1 MSFSDMS
8 LSIEHTFP
16 SGGQG
21 AEASRVAVM
30 DLGTNTFHL
39 LIAEP
44 DSENFFK
51 EVQHEYVGVKL
62 GEGGINEGTIK
73 PEAYQRGLDTLL
85 SFQHFIEQ
93 HSVIRV
99 KAIATSALR
108 SASNGQQFINDVA
121 QRTGIQIET
130 ISGDTE
136 AGYIYK
142 GVKASGCLNKA
153 NSLIIDIGGGSVE
166 FILANNQEIYYK
178 QSFEIGAARLMAQFH
193 KTDPI
198 APAEI
203 SELYNYLDNKLS
215 PLFSELANH
224 EISNLIGSSGAF
236 ETFAELIELDKGNT
250 FDLKENKVYYFK
262 EEEVLQHTNK
272 VIHANHHERAATK
285 GIIPVRVD
293 MIVVASLLTQYI
305 MQKLHLGDVI
315 MSAYSLKEGV
325 LAELFGSPSSV

>member
-1 MSFSDMS
+1 M
-8 LSIEHTFP
+8 TN
-16 SGGQG
+16 
-21 AEASRVAVM
+21 RVAVM

-44 DSENFFK
+44 DADNFFK

-73 PEAYQRGLDTLL
+73 PDAYQRGLDTLL
-85 SFQHFIEQ
+85 SFQGFIEQ
-93 HSVIRV
+93 HSVTRV

-108 SASNGQQFINDVA
+108 SASNGAQFINDVK
-121 QRTGIQIET
+121 QRTSIAIET

-142 GVKASGCLNKA
+142 GVKSSGCLNNA
-153 NSLIIDIGGGSVE
+153 TSLIIDIGGGSVE
-166 FILANNQEIYYK
+166 FILANNREIFYK
-178 QSFEIGAARLMAQFH
+178 QSFEIGAARLMAMFH

-198 APAEI
+198 DPSEI
-203 SELYNYLDNKLS
+203 SKLNKYLDEKLE
-215 PLFSELANH
+215 PLFAALSNH
-224 EISNLIGSSGAF
+224 QISNLTGSSGAF
-236 ETFAELIELDKGNT
+236 ETFVELVELDKGNT
-250 FDLKENKVYYFK
+250 FNLKENKTYYFK
-262 EEEVLQHTNK
+262 EPELLQHINK
-272 VIHANHHERAATK
+272 IIHANHDERAATK

-305 MQKLHLGDVI
+305 MQKLNVANVV

-325 LAELFGSPSSV
+325 LAELFE

>member
-1 MSFSDMS
+1 M
-8 LSIEHTFP
+8 TN
-16 SGGQG
+16 
-21 AEASRVAVM
+21 RVAVM

-44 DSENFFK
+44 DADNFFK

-73 PEAYQRGLDTLL
+73 PDAYKRGLNTLI
-85 SFQHFIEQ
+85 SFQNFIDQ
-93 HSVIRV
+93 HSVTKV

-108 SASNGQQFINDVA
+108 SASNGSQFITEIK
-121 QRTGIQIET
+121 QRTGIAIET

-142 GVKASGCLNKA
+142 GVKSSGCLSDA
-153 NSLIIDIGGGSVE
+153 TSLIIDIGGGSVE
-166 FILANNQEIYYK
+166 FILANDNEISYK
-178 QSFEIGAARLMAQFH
+178 QSFEIGAARLMAKFH

-198 APAEI
+198 TLSEV
-203 SELYNYLDNKLS
+203 SELKQYLDEKLA
-215 PLFSELANH
+215 PLFDALANH
-224 EISNLIGSSGAF
+224 QISNLVGSSGAF
-236 ETFAELIELDKGNT
+236 ETFAELVELDKGNT
-250 FDLKENKVYYFK
+250 FNLKENKTYYFK
-262 EEEVLQHTNK
+262 EAELTQHTNK
-272 VIHANHHERAATK
+272 IIQANHDERAATK

-305 MQKLHLGDVI
+305 MQQLNIRDVV

-325 LAELFGSPSSV
+325 LAELFEK